1 MSSRTN
7 LETWQ
12 VHKPAVTSASG
23 LVATQHYL
31 ASEVGAQVLRE
42 GGNAVD
48 AAIATGLAIG
58 VVEPWMSGIGGGGF
72 MQVFDN
78 ASGTVTGID
87 FAMVSPL
94 ATDPGDYPLSGG
106 MSGMDVFNWPS
117 VVEDRNAKG
126 PYSIA
131 VPGHISGVA
140 KALERYGTWSW
151 QQVIEPAVELARF
164 GLPIDWFA
172 TLKIANFARDL
183 AAYPTSR
190 EVYLADGLPPVAPVD
205 GRIVGMP
212 WGNLTT
218 TYERLREAG
227 PDDFYSG
234 ALAADIARDAADV
247 GCKMTLDD
255 LAAYEALPFDTECF
269 EYRDARV
276 WAPTGLNAGPS
287 LRMAL
292 ETLSETSVGD
302 SHGADGAPS
311 LETYRRWANA
321 LLGAYEYRLRHLGVG
336 AGVDGGNTTH
346 LGVVDGA
353 GNIVSWTQTVM
364 SGFGSK
370 VVFPRTGMTMN
381 NGMMWFD
388 PVAERPN
395 SIRPGVR
402 PLSNMCPTI
411 VELGNGFRFAIGA
424 CGGRKIFPAVFQLI
438 SMMVDL
444 GLSVDQAM
452 HCPRLDVS
460 GTQTVTLDDRI
471 ASSIVDS
478 MSNEFEITVAAHAVY
493 PNLFALPNI
502 VGIGGDSFT
511 GGAFI
516 MSPTAKVAIP

>member
-1 MSSRTN
+1 MSPRST

-12 VHKPAVTSASG
+12 VRKPAVTSSSG

-72 MQVFDN
+72 MQYFDS
-78 ASGTVTGID
+78 AKGTVTGID

-94 ATDPGDYPLSGG
+94 ATDPDDYPLSGG
-106 MSGMDVFNWPS
+106 VSGMDVFNWPS
-117 VVEDRNAKG
+117 VIEDRNAKG

-151 QQVIEPAVELARF
+151 RQVIEPAVQLARF

-183 AAYPTSR
+183 AVYPSSR
-190 EVYLADGLPPVAPVD
+190 EVYLADGLPPVGPVD
-205 GRIVGMP
+205 GRILGMP
-212 WGNLTT
+212 WGNLTS
-218 TYERLREAG
+218 TYERLQQSG
-227 PDDFYSG
+227 PDDYYSG
-234 ALAADIARDAADV
+234 ALAEDIARDA
-247 GCKMTLDD
+247 DD
-255 LAAYEALPFDTECF
+255 LAAYEALYFETESF
-269 EYRDARV
+269 AYRDARI
-276 WAPTGLNAGPS
+276 WAPSGLNAGPS

-292 ETLSETSVGD
+292 ESLSETSIAESRGPD
-302 SHGADGAPS
+302 AGPGIDA
-311 LETYRRWANA
+311 YRAWARS
-321 LLGAYEYRLRHLGVG
+321 LLGAYDYRLRNLGVG
-336 AGVDGGNTTH
+336 AGADGGNTTH

-370 VVFPRTGMTMN
+370 VVFPRTGMTLN

-388 PVAERPN
+388 PVAGRPN

-438 SMMVDL
+438 SLMVDF
-444 GLSVDQAM
+444 GMSVEEAM

-460 GTQTVTLDDRI
+460 GTQTVTLDDRV
-471 ASSIVDS
+471 SSTIIDS
-478 MSNEFEITVAAHAVY
+478 MSEEFEITVAAHGVY

-502 VGIGGDSFT
+502 VGLGSDGFT

-516 MSPTAKVAIP
+516 MSPTAKVAVP